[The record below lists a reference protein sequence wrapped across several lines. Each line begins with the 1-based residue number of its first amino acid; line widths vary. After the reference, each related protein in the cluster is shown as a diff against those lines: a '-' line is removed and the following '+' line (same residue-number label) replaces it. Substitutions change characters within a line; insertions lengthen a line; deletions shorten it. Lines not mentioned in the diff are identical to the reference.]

1 VPSSVWLRRAS
12 RRKELLSH
20 ARAPRGYVVRC
31 WLEHRGVPL
40 HRPPGAQEEAPPLQA
55 CVVNLP
61 TAKAVELDWARA
73 TLPVELACARVATS
87 STTRDAPRA
96 RDNIAP
102 RRCWQRVTVPRS
114 FPMPGRAL
122 GGGNGGQ

>member
-1 VPSSVWLRRAS
+1 MHDILPWTGEGLPRDGSSSAEGVPSSVWLRRAS

-73 TLPVELACARVATS
+73 TLPVELACARPRGLLLPPRLGTRPGHE
-87 STTRDAPRA
+87 TT
-96 RDNIAP
+96 
-102 RRCWQRVTVPRS
+102 
-114 FPMPGRAL
+114 
-122 GGGNGGQ
+122 